1 MEQEPTNT
9 VAAELL
15 AMSEVDQAMRGA
27 YQTTNEWDATVDET
41 NTARLKEII
50 EQQGWPTISMVGSKG
65 ASAAWLLAQHAD
77 KDPAFQEKCLALMK
91 ELPEDEVIL
100 WNIAL
105 FEDRVRMN
113 TGRPQLYGTQF
124 KMSEGN
130 FGPGPIEDE
139 EHLEERRAA
148 MGLETFKEYSREM
161 REMYEEHQESVTK

>member
-1 MEQEPTNT
+1 MEQESTNT

-15 AMSEVDQAMRGA
+15 AMSEADQAMRDA
-27 YQTTNEWDATVDET
+27 YQTTNEWDSTVDEV

-50 EQQGWPTISMVGSKG
+50 EQRGWPTISLVGKKG

-77 KDPAFQEKCLALMK
+77 KDPAFQEKCLELMK
-91 ELPEDEVIL
+91 QLPESEVVQ

-124 KMSEGN
+124 RMSEGN

-139 EHLEERRAA
+139 EHLEERRMA
-148 MGLETFKEYSREM
+148 MGLESFEEYSRGM
-161 REMYEEHQESVTK
+161 HEMYEEHQASITK

>member
-1 MEQEPTNT
+1 MEQEPIDII
-9 VAAELL
+9 AAELL
-15 AMSEVDQAMRGA
+15 AMSRVDQTMRDT
-27 YQTTNEWDATVDET
+27 YQTTNEWDYAVDEK

-50 EQQGWPTISMVGSKG
+50 EERGWPTITSVGKKA

-77 KDPAFQEKCLALMK
+77 KDPAFQEKCLSLMK

-124 KMSEGN
+124 RMSEGN
-130 FGPGPIEDE
+130 FGPVPIEDE

-148 MGLETFKEYSREM
+148 MGLESFEEYTRDM
-161 REMYEEHQESVTK
+161 HEMYEEHQASIAK